1 MGQVALELAYAV
13 VVEGLCYGTGYVIL
27 KCLGFRSLDRRE
39 YIVGMVG
46 FLFWFI
52 IGLLV
57 WRFFSV

>member
-27 KCLGFRSLDRRE
+27 RGLGFRNLDRRE

-46 FLFWFI
+46 FLFWLI
-52 IGLLV
+52 VGLLV

>member
-1 MGQVALELAYAV
+1 MGQAALELAYSV
-13 VVEGLCYGTGYVIL
+13 VVEGLCYGTGLVIL
-27 KCLGFRSLDRRE
+27 RCLGFLNLDRRD

-52 IGLLV
+52 MGLLV